1 MVEATF
7 EKTPH
12 EPSSCI
18 LNWFCEVPNFGEG
31 AGLRAAMGHASSS
44 DVTQT
49 QQPIGSIF
57 TNILVPVVNYLDYEG
72 KTCVRFFP

>member
-44 DVTQT
+44 DVTQA
-49 QQPIGSIF
+49 QQPIGA
-57 TNILVPVVNYLDYEG
+57 
-72 KTCVRFFP
+72 